1 MNETE
6 LDMKIYRFE
15 IVSGGTVR
23 PDRTTEIKKV
33 RIGAEKKGR

>member
-1 MNETE
+1 MSE
-6 LDMKIYRFE
+6 LFG
-15 IVSGGTVR
+15 SGGTVR